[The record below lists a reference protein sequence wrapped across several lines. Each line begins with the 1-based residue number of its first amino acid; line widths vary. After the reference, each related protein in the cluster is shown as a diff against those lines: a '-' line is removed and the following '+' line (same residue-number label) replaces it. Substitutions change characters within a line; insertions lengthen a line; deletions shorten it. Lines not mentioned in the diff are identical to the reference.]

1 MANTEEMTLE
11 EREKTL
17 GGIGSARK
25 RKEDVRFIQ
34 GKGNYVDDIKLPG
47 EVFGDFVRSP
57 YAHARV
63 TSIDTEAATAVP
75 GVIAVL
81 TADDLKPLNLHWMPT
96 LAGDSQAVLADEK
109 VHFQNQEV
117 AFVIG
122 EDRYAVSDGVQAVEV
137 DYEELPVL
145 VDPRKSLEDD
155 APILREDARDKTE
168 VGPGPAP
175 ASQPY
180 LHLGR
185 RRQGGDRS
193 GLCRC
198 RGDGQGGDLL
208 SAGPSLSARALG
220 LRRVDGQGEGRA
232 DPLRHL
238 PGAARDPYRGL
249 ADLRLAGAQD
259 SRHLARYRR
268 RLRQQGGCLSRLR
281 LRRRRFHRTRPSG

>member
-34 GKGNYVDDIKLPG
+34 GRGNYVDDIKLPG

-63 TSIDTEAATAVP
+63 KSIDTEAAKAVP

-122 EDRYAVSDGVQAVEV
+122 EDRYAVSDGVQLVDV
-137 DYEELPVL
+137 DY
-145 VDPRKSLEDD
+145 D
-155 APILREDARDKTE
+155 LR
-168 VGPGPAP
+168 P
-175 ASQPY
+175 
-180 LHLGR
+180 
-185 RRQGGDRS
+185 
-193 GLCRC
+193 
-198 RGDGQGGDLL
+198 
-208 SAGPSLSARALG
+208 ARA
-220 LRRVDGQGEGRA
+220 VV
-232 DPLRHL
+232 
-238 PGAARDPYRGL
+238 
-249 ADLRLAGAQD
+249 
-259 SRHLARYRR
+259 
-268 RLRQQGGCLSRLR
+268 
-281 LRRRRFHRTRPSG
+281 